1 MCKFLQAVGDETY
14 DLLDLLACDSTVPLN
29 DVVDACA
36 FGETFK
42 NDGNGQSGVA

>member
-1 MCKFLQAVGDETY
+1 MGKFLEAVGDETY

-36 FGETFK
+36 FGETLK
-42 NDGNGQSGVA
+42 NDGNG